1 MGVAGL
7 VGLVWR
13 MKMADIMIK
22 AIAPFGAVLAAIAL
36 ITGAIWGKPT
46 WGTYW
51 VWDARL
57 TSMLLMLFLYLG
69 VFALM
74 NAIPDPRQAGRAAS
88 LLSVVG
94 VINVVIVKYSVE
106 WWQSLHQ
113 GSTLKVV
120 GESAM
125 PSEMLAPLLISM
137 LGIYLFFACT
147 VLMRARTEIMVR
159 ERKSQWLREVLR

>member
-1 MGVAGL
+1 
-7 VGLVWR
+7 
-13 MKMADIMIK
+13 
-22 AIAPFGAVLAAIAL
+22 VLAAIAL

-74 NAIPDPRQAGRAAS
+74 TAIPDPRQGGRAAS
-88 LLSVVG
+88 VLSIVG

-113 GSTLKVV
+113 GSTIRVA
-120 GESAM
+120 GETSM
-125 PSEMLAPLLISM
+125 PGEMLAPLLISI
-137 LGIYLFFACT
+137 LGVYLLFACT
-147 VLMRARTEIMVR
+147 VLLRARTEIIRR
-159 ERKSQWLREVLR
+159 ERKSQWLQDLLQKGEG